1 MGTRKKIVQVSGV
14 WASLKQNSVEEMM
27 VMATLERF
35 SVKDDREG
43 TDPEMC
49 YMIGSADDRESN
61 NLLGVAAATT
71 MINNPQNE
79 ILKNNNKSGTV
90 MDTPSCSK
98 PGCRSVD
105 GWVGG
110 WLPPKRVL
118 SISYWCSSF
127 FSFS

>member
-71 MINNPQNE
+71 IINNPQNE
-79 ILKNNNKSGTV
+79 ILKNNNNSGTV

-105 GWVGG
+105 GWVGSYHPRE
-110 WLPPKRVL
+110 WYL
-118 SISYWCSSF
+118 SLIGVSLSF
-127 FSFS
+127 YFS